1 MKLDNSTWIRI
12 IVSSILIATIIF
24 TLKIIF
30 GMIPE
35 WVLLVSVCVP
45 ALLNRPESIK
55 DSIIGGILIGF
66 IAGILLSFIYL
77 GPMVMITII
86 FIIFSIIG
94 TLISNFIGKFIGKKY

>member
-24 TLKIIF
+24 TLQIIF

-55 DSIIGGILIGF
+55 DSIIVGILVGF
-66 IAGILLSFIYL
+66 IAGILLSFFYL
-77 GPMVMITII
+77 GPMVMITITL
-86 FIIFSIIG
+86 IIFSIAG
-94 TLISNFIGKFIGKKY
+94 VLLSYFIGKFIGKKY